1 MEAAVN
7 KFQERFYLIL
17 TGIFIASLV
26 ACNLIF
32 QKFFTWNFLGITFE
46 LSVGIIA
53 YPVTFIVTDLISEL
67 YGKRR
72 ANQVV
77 LSGFFA
83 SIFTT
88 LLVMVSINA
97 TTVEWSPIDS
107 ETFTRVFG
115 LTGPAFFASMVA
127 YLTAQLIDVRIFHFW
142 KRLTKGKYLWLRNNA
157 STMFSQLVDTSVILL
172 ILCSFKGPF
181 MIEFDSLSID
191 NLQLI
196 KSTLNSDCDSDYS
209 HILDKL
215 PEEQELDKI
224 SKDNPLRLEHKFSSK
239 DKANNLFSKLSIKE
253 SSVIQVPVIDWKDFY
268 SLLWMGWLFKVL
280 VALFDTPIIYFA
292 LWALRDKIQPTSYL
306 EEN

>member
-1 MEAAVN
+1 MELEVN

-142 KRLTKGKYLWLRNNA
+142 KRLTKGKHLWLRNNF
-157 STMFSQLVDTSVILL
+157 STFLSQFIDTFTVLFL
-172 ILCSFKGPF
+172 LCSFGK
-181 MIEFDSLSID
+181 IEWDLFATLLLSG
-191 NLQLI
+191 
-196 KSTLNSDCDSDYS
+196 
-209 HILDKL
+209 
-215 PEEQELDKI
+215 
-224 SKDNPLRLEHKFSSK
+224 F
-239 DKANNLFSKLSIKE
+239 
-253 SSVIQVPVIDWKDFY
+253 
-268 SLLWMGWLFKVL
+268 LFKVL
-280 VALFDTPIIYFA
+280 IAALDTPFLYLGVYFFRRKFN
-292 LWALRDKIQPTSYL
+292 LKIN
-306 EEN
+306 EEINID